1 MWHLGNS
8 FCLIAFLSTR
18 KLLILKKE
26 RKGKKKG
33 PALFAKV
40 RFFWRTVVWRLGERG
55 GWRSG
60 GSSSVGGKQLPGRE
74 TGGRQLWSGNAKTER
89 LERAPDSGFRCIL
102 GSAWWVPSLSKP
114 DFWWFCLKT
123 QRKQEWSRLA
133 RKWDMMMLL
142 VGSLVLLSNLPFLAS
157 SSSSGSGS
165 DFEEDFVH
173 RLSALI
179 GFVEYYRLKILHVL
193 VKEKSLTKKIAVS
206 SRSRR
211 SCRRAHDCQ
220 PGKKVGW
227 ESLSMRWDSW
237 ADNDDGEIM
246 VKWWWSDF
254 EMIVK
259 LYQYEVRQ
267 LMIYHSGEIG
277 HVVYLRN
284 LHNL

>member
-18 KLLILKKE
+18 KLLILKE

-102 GSAWWVPSLSKP
+102 GSAWWVPSP

-173 RLSALI
+173 RLSALALLNII
-179 GFVEYYRLKILHVL
+179 GSKFCMYWS
-193 VKEKSLTKKIAVS
+193 KESLPWLTKKTAVS

-220 PGKKVGW
+220 QGKKVGW
-227 ESLSMRWDSW
+227 EGLSMRWDSW
-237 ADNDDGEIM
+237 ADNDDGKMM
-246 VKWWWSDF
+246 VKWWWND
-254 EMIVK
+254 
-259 LYQYEVRQ
+259 
-267 LMIYHSGEIG
+267 GEI
-277 HVVYLRN
+277 VSVWSETADDLSFWWN
-284 LHNL
+284 WACCVFEESP